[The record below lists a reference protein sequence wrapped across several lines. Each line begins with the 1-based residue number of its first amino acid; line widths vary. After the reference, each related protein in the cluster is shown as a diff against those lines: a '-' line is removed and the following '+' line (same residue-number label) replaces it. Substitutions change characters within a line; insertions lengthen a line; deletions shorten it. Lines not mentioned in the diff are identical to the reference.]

1 MRKLLLIL
9 CATIIAKHSGFK
21 QMQTR
26 LVLPIGHTDR
36 VRSAMF
42 SSDNQLVLTTA
53 GDNTA
58 RIWDI
63 KRGKD

>member
-9 CATIIAKHSGFK
+9 FVTIITKQSVFT
-21 QMQTR
+21 QMQAR
-26 LVLPIGHTDR
+26 LVLPIGHT
-36 VRSAMF
+36 RSVNSAVF
-42 SSDNQLVLTTA
+42 SSDNQLLLTTA